1 MYCSECGTKGTGKF
15 CTSCGH
21 RLATAAD
28 LGDGSAEGGADQRGS
43 DADFD
48 PTVVLAIDWSDLID
62 YEQLIAIPAVR
73 DRIARAAA
81 QSKKRMTGEEILDL
95 YGKALGK
102 LAGVPLPMSALAGFA
117 QSAYAKMGVK
127 TGKSKSAAF
136 AVPPGEMLVRL
147 LCSLAKEGRA
157 LRDVQQL
164 SDGCIVKAALPS
176 DLFALEGDLIVA
188 VVRQGR
194 VTRVE
199 AQTDI
204 PGQMFDWGKST
215 RCLEGLLGV
224 LGAAA
229 AA

>member
-1 MYCSECGTKGTGKF
+1 MYCSECGVKGTGKF
-15 CTSCGH
+15 CTACGN
-21 RLATAAD
+21 RLAATDVGRAQQQVD
-28 LGDGSAEGGADQRGS
+28 AE
-43 DADFD
+43 FD

-73 DRIARAAA
+73 DQIAHAAA
-81 QSKKRMTGEEILDL
+81 QAKKRLTGEEILDL
-95 YGKALGK
+95 YGKAMDK
-102 LAGVPLPMSALAGFA
+102 LTGVPLPMSALAGFA
-117 QSAYAKMGVK
+117 QTAYAKMGVK
-127 TGKSKSAAF
+127 TGKSRSAAF

-147 LCSLAKEGRA
+147 LCSLAKEGRGV
-157 LRDVQQL
+157 RNVQQL

-194 VTRVE
+194 ATRVE
-199 AQTDI
+199 AHTDI

-215 RCLEGLLGV
+215 RCLETLLGE

>member
-15 CTSCGH
+15 CTGCGH
-21 RLATAAD
+21 RLATA
-28 LGDGSAEGGADQRGS
+28 GGAGEQPRENGMRPENG
-43 DADFD
+43 ADFD
-48 PTVVLAIDWSDLID
+48 ATVVLSIDWSDLVD
-62 YEQLIAIPAVR
+62 YEQLISIPAVR

-81 QSKKRMTGEEILDL
+81 QAKKRMTGEEILDL
-95 YGKALGK
+95 YGKAMDK
-102 LAGVPLPMSALAGFA
+102 FTGVPLPMSKLAGAA

-127 TGKSKSAAF
+127 TGKSRSGGY
-136 AVPPGEMLVRL
+136 AVPVGEMLVRL
-147 LCSLAKEGRA
+147 LCSLAKEGRT

-176 DLFALEGDLIVA
+176 DLLALEGDLVVA
-188 VVRQGR
+188 V
-194 VTRVE
+194 TRLGTGCCIE
-199 AQTDI
+199 AHTEI

-215 RCLEGLLGV
+215 RCLDAMLAE

>member
-15 CTSCGH
+15 CTGCGN
-21 RLATAAD
+21 RLAASD
-28 LGDGSAEGGADQRGS
+28 GPSGSAGGGAEQRG
-43 DADFD
+43 DAADFD
-48 PTVVLAIDWSDLID
+48 ATIVLSIDWSDLID

-81 QSKKRMTGEEILDL
+81 QSKKRLTGEEILDL
-95 YGKALGK
+95 YGKAMDK
-102 LAGVPLPMSALAGFA
+102 LTGVPLPMSALAGFA

-127 TGKSKSAAF
+127 TGKSRSATF
-136 AVPPGEMLVRL
+136 AVPPGEMLLRL

-157 LRDVQQL
+157 VRDVQQL

-194 VTRVE
+194 ATRVE
-199 AQTDI
+199 AHTDI

-215 RCLEGLLGV
+215 RCLEGLLGE
-224 LGAAA
+224 LGVAAA
-229 AA
+229 A

>member
-28 LGDGSAEGGADQRGS
+28 LGDGSAEGGAEQRGG

-136 AVPPGEMLVRL
+136 AAPPGEMLVRL

>member
-15 CTSCGH
+15 CTGCGN
-21 RLATAAD
+21 RLAAAD
-28 LGDGSAEGGADQRGS
+28 ASGTAVADRGAANGGELNY
-43 DADFD
+43 D
-48 PTVVLAIDWSDLID
+48 PSVVLAIDWSDLVD
-62 YEQLIAIPAVR
+62 YEQLMSIPAVR

-102 LAGVPLPMSALAGFA
+102 LAGVPLPMSAIAGFA
-117 QSAYAKMGVK
+117 QSAYAKLGVK
-127 TGKSKSAAF
+127 TGKSQATILAI
-136 AVPPGEMLVRL
+136 PPGETLVRL
-147 LCSLAKEGRA
+147 LCSLAKEGRS

-164 SDGCIVKAALPS
+164 ADGCIVKAALPS
-176 DLFALEGDLIVA
+176 DLFALEGDLVVA

-194 VTRVE
+194 ATRVE
-199 AQTDI
+199 AHTDI

-215 RCLEGLLGV
+215 RCLEGLLGE

>member
-15 CTSCGH
+15 CTGCGN
-21 RLATAAD
+21 RLAASD
-28 LGDGSAEGGADQRGS
+28 GPGGSAVGGAEQRNA
-43 DADFD
+43 ADFD
-48 PTVVLAIDWSDLID
+48 PTVVLSIDWSDLID

-81 QSKKRMTGEEILDL
+81 QSKKRLTGEEILDL
-95 YGKALGK
+95 YGKAMDK
-102 LAGVPLPMSALAGFA
+102 LTGVPLPMSALAGFA

-127 TGKSKSAAF
+127 TGKSRSAAF

-157 LRDVQQL
+157 VRDVQQL

-194 VTRVE
+194 ATRVE
-199 AQTDI
+199 AHTDI

-215 RCLEGLLGV
+215 RCLEGLLGE
-224 LGAAA
+224 LGVSAAA
-229 AA
+229 

>member
-1 MYCSECGTKGTGKF
+1 
-15 CTSCGH
+15 
-21 RLATAAD
+21 
-28 LGDGSAEGGADQRGS
+28 
-43 DADFD
+43 
-48 PTVVLAIDWSDLID
+48 
-62 YEQLIAIPAVR
+62 
-73 DRIARAAA
+73 
-81 QSKKRMTGEEILDL
+81 
-95 YGKALGK
+95 
-102 LAGVPLPMSALAGFA
+102 MSALAGFA

-127 TGKSKSAAF
+127 TGKSRSAAF
-136 AVPPGEMLVRL
+136 AVPPGEMLVRV
-147 LCSLAKEGRA
+147 LCDHAKNGRT

-194 VTRVE
+194 ATRVE

-215 RCLEGLLGV
+215 RCLEGLLGE

>member
-1 MYCSECGTKGTGKF
+1 MYCAECGTKGTGKF
-15 CTSCGH
+15 CTACGN
-21 RLATAAD
+21 RLAAS
-28 LGDGSAEGGADQRGS
+28 GGHGGGSAEGDAEQRCK

-48 PTVVLAIDWSDLID
+48 ATVVLAIDWSDLVN
-62 YEQLIAIPAVR
+62 YEQLISIPAVR

-81 QSKKRMTGEEILDL
+81 QSKKRLSGEEILDL
-95 YGKALGK
+95 YGKALDK
-102 LAGVPLPMSALAGFA
+102 LTGVPLPMSALAGFA

-127 TGKSKSAAF
+127 TGKSRSAAF

-157 LRDVQQL
+157 VRNVQQL

-194 VTRVE
+194 ATRVE
-199 AQTDI
+199 AHTDI

-215 RCLEGLLGV
+215 RCLEGLLGE

>member
-1 MYCSECGTKGTGKF
+1 MYCSECGVKGTGKF
-15 CTSCGH
+15 CTACGN
-21 RLATAAD
+21 RLAA
-28 LGDGSAEGGADQRGS
+28 GDGPGGSAGGGAEQRGR
-43 DADFD
+43 DADYD

-62 YEQLIAIPAVR
+62 YEQLISIPAVR

-81 QSKKRMTGEEILDL
+81 QSKKRLTGEEILDL
-95 YGKALGK
+95 YGKAMDK
-102 LAGVPLPMSALAGFA
+102 LTGVPLPMSALAGLA

-127 TGKSKSAAF
+127 TGKSLAAVF
-136 AVPPGEMLVRL
+136 AIPPGEVLTRV
-147 LCSLAKEGRA
+147 LCHHAKNGRT

-176 DLFALEGDLIVA
+176 DLFALEGHLIVA

-194 VTRVE
+194 ATRVE
-199 AQTDI
+199 AHTDI

-215 RCLEGLLGV
+215 RCLEGLLGE

>member
-1 MYCSECGTKGTGKF
+1 MYCSECGVKGTGKF
-15 CTSCGH
+15 CRACGN
-21 RLATAAD
+21 RLTATD
-28 LGDGSAEGGADQRGS
+28 VGRGQQQVDAE
-43 DADFD
+43 FD

-73 DRIARAAA
+73 DQIARAAA
-81 QSKKRMTGEEILDL
+81 QAKKRLTGEEILDL
-95 YGKALGK
+95 YGKAMDK
-102 LAGVPLPMSALAGFA
+102 LTGVPLPMSALAGFA
-117 QSAYAKMGVK
+117 QTAYAKMGVK
-127 TGKSKSAAF
+127 TGKSRSAAF

-157 LRDVQQL
+157 VRDVHQL

-176 DLFALEGDLIVA
+176 DLFALEGYLIVA

-194 VTRVE
+194 ATRVD
-199 AQTDI
+199 AHTDI

-215 RCLEGLLGV
+215 RCLETLLRE

>member
-1 MYCSECGTKGTGKF
+1 MYCSECGVKGTGKF
-15 CTSCGH
+15 FTACGN
-21 RLATAAD
+21 RLAIA
-28 LGDGSAEGGADQRGS
+28 GGASTSR
-43 DADFD
+43 DAEQASVDFD
-48 PTVVLAIDWSDLID
+48 PAVILSIDWSDVLD
-62 YEQLIAIPAVR
+62 YEQLLAIPAVR

-95 YGKALGK
+95 YGKALDK
-102 LAGVPLPMSALAGFA
+102 LTGVPLPMSALAGFA

-127 TGKSKSAAF
+127 TGKSLAAVF
-136 AVPPGEMLVRL
+136 AIPPGEMLTRV
-147 LCSLAKEGRA
+147 LCHHAKNGRT

-164 SDGCIVKAALPS
+164 SDGCIVKATLPS

-215 RCLEGLLGV
+215 RCLEGLLGE
-224 LGAAA
+224 LGSATAA
-229 AA
+229 